1 MDYVNFGPEKFDD
14 FILHLNKLE
23 YKKDLSSFD
32 KWGKAQR
39 GIINLLIN
47 HFNYPYLTIRIN
59 ELNVFVKESWN
70 EFEEDSPF
78 DIILEL
84 ASFLKGDYKPKKYH
98 HKILKIYQNM
108 ILETVGWKE
117 YSYFIPEDESS
128 FKLKNDTNVLQ
139 INLPSK
145 EKDVGAYIDWLIYRL
160 NQANIYV
167 KYTKNDSLLRRWEK
181 VNKLV
186 SNIENLKRIDKF
198 KKAAVP
204 AIVLTGILIMSYVLK
219 R

>member
-1 MDYVNFGPEKFDD
+1 MDYVNFGPEKFDG

-23 YKKDLSSFD
+23 YDKDLSSFEN
-32 KWGKAQR
+32 WGKAQR

-59 ELNVFVKESWN
+59 ELNTFVKNSWD
-70 EFEEDSPF
+70 EFEQDNPF
-78 DIILEL
+78 NIILEL

-98 HKILKIYQNM
+98 HKILKLYQNI

-128 FKLKNDTNVLQ
+128 FKLKNDTEVLQ
-139 INLPSK
+139 INLPSSQ
-145 EKDVGAYIDWLIYRL
+145 KDVAAYIDWLIYRL

-167 KYTKNDSLLRRWEK
+167 KYNKNDSLLKRWEK
-181 VNKLV
+181 VNKIV
-186 SNIENLKRIDKF
+186 SNIKYLKKMDYLKN
-198 KKAAVP
+198 KAVP
-204 AIVLTGILIMSYVLK
+204 AIVLTGILVIGFILN
-219 R
+219 